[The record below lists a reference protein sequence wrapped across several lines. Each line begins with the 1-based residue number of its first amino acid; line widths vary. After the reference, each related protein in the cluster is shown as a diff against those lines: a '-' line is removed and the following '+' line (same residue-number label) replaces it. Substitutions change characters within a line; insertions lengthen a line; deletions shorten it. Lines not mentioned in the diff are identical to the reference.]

1 MKTKTIQVF
10 PSTFRQIISG
20 ERNRIEV
27 DDDQE
32 LCPGDYVSIREEEY
46 DTEELSG
53 YHITQRVK
61 GVEGEE
67 GGFEIEI
74 N

>member
-1 MKTKTIQVF
+1 MKTYQVY
-10 PSTFRQIISG
+10 PSTFRKIITG
-20 ERNRIEV
+20 EISRIEV
-27 DDDQE
+27 EDCYD

-53 YHITQRVK
+53 YHITQRVQGIVAESGK
-61 GVEGEE
+61 I
-67 GGFEIEI
+67 FLTI